1 MKELEMQAR
10 IDAGRTNIQRKVL
23 QAEGESKEKEQSI
36 AQLEKQE
43 AEMLNRIKNS
53 QNLQLKVF
61 SKLEQAMYQ
70 QQFPVRKRME
80 NSPEAIAII
89 KQREEIENE
98 RSAYD
103 DQSG

>member
-1 MKELEMQAR
+1 
-10 IDAGRTNIQRKVL
+10 
-23 QAEGESKEKEQSI
+23 
-36 AQLEKQE
+36 
-43 AEMLNRIKNS
+43 MLNRIKNS

>member
-1 MKELEMQAR
+1 MKDLEIQAR

-36 AQLEKQE
+36 ASLEKQE
-43 AEMLNRIKNS
+43 AEMLSRIKNS

-70 QQFPVRKRME
+70 
-80 NSPEAIAII
+80 
-89 KQREEIENE
+89 
-98 RSAYD
+98 
-103 DQSG
+103 